1 MSCWIKIDFLLK
13 NVLVLQNDKVRRIL
27 WFWWF
32 CRIWPVKRTCMH
44 TYTHM
49 WLMCIHS
56 WGNLVLCLVF
66 GSILLVVLK
75 LWNMW
80 RTWLNL
86 IFKPD
91 YLAYLFGIVWYDY
104 MKMCELFLGVE
115 YDDYHNV
122 LYFSPLLEL
131 LYEVVDL
138 WCCWYW
144 CECW

>member
-1 MSCWIKIDFLLK
+1 MSCWIKLDFLLK
-13 NVLVLQNDKVRRIL
+13 NVLVLQNDKVRRTL
-27 WFWWF
+27 WFVGFRSNWM
-32 CRIWPVKRTCMH
+32 VKHTCINN
-44 TYTHM
+44 YTHM

-75 LWNMW
+75 LWNMR